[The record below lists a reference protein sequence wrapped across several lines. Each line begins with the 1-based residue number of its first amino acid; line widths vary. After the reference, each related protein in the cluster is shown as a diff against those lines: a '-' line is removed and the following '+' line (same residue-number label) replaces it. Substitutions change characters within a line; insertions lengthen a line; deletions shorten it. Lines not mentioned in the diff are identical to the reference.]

1 MGYAEGTLRG
11 LRLSCGLWRGC
22 LAESGCV
29 VLAGPIFQREVIT
42 TPRQLQHFLL
52 RGGYVL
58 ALIVLMYTAGQA
70 TFFRQLVSTPG
81 EIARFG
87 ALMFGLYS
95 ATQLV
100 LVCFFAPLFAAS
112 RIAQEKD
119 RQTLILLLMTDLRDR
134 ELVLGKLLASLLPVG
149 VLVAISAPV
158 FALVYQ
164 LGGVT
169 LEQIGWSLALSGV
182 TAFAAG
188 SWGNLVAFWREKTFQ
203 TLAISV
209 IGLLLFIA
217 VVEGG
222 VALLGGNPPAAAL
235 LGYFNPFRGLASLLD
250 PLAADP
256 TARVG
261 HVRVGPYVLALGA
274 LGVALNLVAVL
285 RLRVWNPPRA
295 VFEAVKPVD
304 KTETVARPSRAIWS
318 NPILWREICTRAYG
332 ARVLVIKLAYFTL
345 FLFAMLFAHQ
355 SLVQG
360 TGRVMGL
367 IGAEGAAFVGLA
379 FVALLFVNA
388 QSVTSITTERD
399 TKTLELLL
407 VTDITASEFVF
418 GKLLG
423 VFFNAKEVLLLPL
436 VLLAYLASQ
445 NAITWENTTYV
456 VIGYVVLAAFS
467 AMLGMH
473 AGISFDSS
481 RAAIA
486 NSLGTMFFLFLG
498 IFICLL
504 LIIEARASFA
514 IQLPSFLVF
523 ILGGSIGL
531 WASLTHKN
539 PAPALSLAAFLLP
552 FLTFYSITSFLL
564 GSTLGICI
572 VMTFTYGFTTLAM
585 LIPALSEFDAA
596 LGRTTLERT

>member
-1 MGYAEGTLRG
+1 M
-11 LRLSCGLWRGC
+11 
-22 LAESGCV
+22 
-29 VLAGPIFQREVIT
+29 
-42 TPRQLQHFLL
+42 
-52 RGGYVL
+52 
-58 ALIVLMYTAGQA
+58 ALFVLMYTAGQA
-70 TFFRQLVSTPG
+70 TFFRQLINTPG

-87 ALMFGLYS
+87 GLMFSLFA

-100 LVCFFAPLFAAS
+100 LVAFFAPLFAAS

-134 ELVLGKLLASLLPVG
+134 ELVVGKLLASLLPVG
-149 VLVAISAPV
+149 VLIAISAPAL
-158 FALVYQ
+158 ALVYQ

-169 LEQIGWSLALSGV
+169 AEQIVWSLALSLA

-188 SWGNLVAFWREKTFQ
+188 SWGNLVAFWRDKTFQ

-209 IGLLLFIA
+209 VGMLLFLA
-217 VVEGG
+217 LVEGIASACG
-222 VALLGGNPPAAAL
+222 TGCTVGTIV
-235 LGYFNPFRGLASLLD
+235 GYANPFRGLGLILD
-250 PLAADP
+250 PLGTNPDA
-256 TARVG
+256 TSG
-261 HVRVGPYVLALGA
+261 HVPAAPYVLAPVIVGCL
-274 LGVALNLVAVL
+274 LNLVAVF

-295 VFEAVKPVD
+295 VYEAAKP
-304 KTETVARPSRAIWS
+304 KSETVTATPSRAIWA
-318 NPILWREICTRAYG
+318 NPILWREIRTRAYG
-332 ARVLVIKLAYFTL
+332 AKVILIKL
-345 FLFAMLFAHQ
+345 
-355 SLVQG
+355 
-360 TGRVMGL
+360 
-367 IGAEGAAFVGLA
+367 AFVGLFVLA
-379 FVALLFVNA
+379 MLYAGTAAAGEGSRVLGLAGPPAVAFVGLTFVALLFLNA

-399 TKTLELLL
+399 AKTLELLL

-423 VFFNAKEVLLLPL
+423 AIWNAKEVILLPL
-436 VLLAYLASQ
+436 VLLTWVTAQ
-445 NAITWENTTYV
+445 GITTWENYAYV
-456 VIGYVVLAAFS
+456 VVVYLVLAAFS

-473 AGISFDSS
+473 AGMSFDSS

-539 PAPALSLAAFLLP
+539 PAPALGLAAFLLP

-564 GSTLGICI
+564 GSTLGIC
-572 VMTFTYGFTTLAM
+572 VVLTFTYGFTALAM
-585 LIPALSEFDAA
+585 IIPALSEFDAA
-596 LGRTTLERT
+596 LGRTTLDRGN